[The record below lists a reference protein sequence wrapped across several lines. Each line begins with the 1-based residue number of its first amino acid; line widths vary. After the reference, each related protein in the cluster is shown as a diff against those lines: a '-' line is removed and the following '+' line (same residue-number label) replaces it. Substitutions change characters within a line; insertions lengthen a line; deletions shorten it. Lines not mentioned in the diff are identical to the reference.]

1 MIMIGAIL
9 WIALIFIIC
18 IAINGWAFIGMLLS
32 SGIAVI
38 AVMTLV
44 LWIRYKITGKKPDF

>member
-1 MIMIGAIL
+1 MIGVIL

-38 AVMTLV
+38 AVMALV